1 MKTDIKLD
9 ANVFT
14 GEGEIKIMPHFEK
27 MNTLWQLDV
36 LKDWIYDL
44 DNEYSKRMCVWRDEG
59 KAIRKKGIIERKKR
73 GIEPEVLN
81 AFHKHKFCTSEACQ
95 VHDLKGQNEN

>member
-44 DNEYSKRMCVWRDEG
+44 KKLYNKKVDVWEEEL
-59 KAIRKKGIIERKKR
+59 KAIEKVSDGGIPTLEI
-73 GIEPEVLN
+73 
-81 AFHKHKFCTSEACQ
+81 
-95 VHDLKGQNEN
+95 